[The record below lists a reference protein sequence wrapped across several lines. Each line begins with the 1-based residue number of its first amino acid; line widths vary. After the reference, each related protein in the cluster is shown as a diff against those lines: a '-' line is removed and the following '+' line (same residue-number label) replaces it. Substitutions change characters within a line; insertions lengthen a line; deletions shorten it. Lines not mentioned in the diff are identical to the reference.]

1 MRTLIIAILSF
12 VSISSMAKS
21 DVYYCNA
28 TAGIQL
34 SFHETANQPL
44 DVIRTDSAYPTVK
57 FKREKQHI
65 VLKTDRYEIT
75 IPILKIRWSPENVK
89 DHFVASTGAA
99 GSGALFYHNWSDDEV
114 GGYLEYSDGL
124 MVFNDGNHFITTFKC
139 DKF

>member
-1 MRTLIIAILSF
+1 MRALLLAILSF
-12 VSISSMAKS
+12 VSISSMANS

-28 TAGIQL
+28 TAVIGL
-34 SFHETANQPL
+34 NFHNSPDQPIDVVRIDPANK
-44 DVIRTDSAYPTVK
+44 TMK

-65 VLKTDRYEIT
+65 VLKTDRYELT

-99 GSGALFYHNWSDDEV
+99 GSGNLIYSRWNDDEV

-124 MVFNDGNHFITTFKC
+124 VVFDNGGKVISTFKC

>member
-1 MRTLIIAILSF
+1 MRALLFSLLLF
-12 VSISSMAKS
+12 FSISSMTKA

-28 TAGIQL
+28 TAVIVL
-34 SFHETANQPL
+34 SFHNTPDQPI
-44 DVIRTDSAYPTVK
+44 DVKRIDPASKTMK

-65 VLKTDRYEIT
+65 VLKTDRLELT

-89 DHFVASTGAA
+89 DHFVASSGAA
-99 GSGALFYHNWSDDEV
+99 GSGALEYSRWNDDEV

-124 MVFNDGNHFITTFKC
+124 VVFDNGNNVISTFKC